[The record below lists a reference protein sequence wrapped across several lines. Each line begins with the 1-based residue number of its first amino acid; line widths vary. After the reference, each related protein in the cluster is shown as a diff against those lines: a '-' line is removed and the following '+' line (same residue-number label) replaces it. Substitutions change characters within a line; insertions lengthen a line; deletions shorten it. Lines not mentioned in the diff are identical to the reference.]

1 MTITICRPYPVNVRF
16 LRKPTGLR
24 AMLRE
29 HGGYHIEEQRVYVT
43 SIKTMTAGEYD
54 AYVRDLTSTQDWIAS
69 FKGNGDQCIVVR
81 APARIDLYIR
91 PEGYDY
97 ARYAGFADAD

>member
-16 LRKPTGLR
+16 SCKPTGLR

-29 HGGYHIEEQRVYVT
+29 HGGYYIEEERVFVT
-43 SIKTMTAGEYD
+43 SIKIMTAVEYD
-54 AYVRDLTSTQDWIAS
+54 AYVRDLTKAQDWIAGS
-69 FKGNGDQCIVVR
+69 RGRGDQCIVVR

-97 ARYAGFADAD
+97 ARYAGFANAD